1 MTKIELSEKECRLL
15 LQSLDH
21 CLATCQKKTVGGNQP
36 CEDCAA
42 ATLLRG
48 RIAELVEK

>member
-1 MTKIELSEKECRLL
+1 MLKVELSDKDVRLL

-21 CLATCQKKTVGGNQP
+21 CLATCQHKSAGSGT

-42 ATLLRG
+42 AKRLRDRLAALPKG
-48 RIAELVEK
+48 